1 MMKQQ
6 IQQIKTLLSP
16 IANLL
21 RNMVWVRFKAWLQR
35 VKNKETRK
43 ETLEE
48 SWSAFKDYFYVKEQE
63 EAPAELTDFVEDADL
78 FILNQTPV
86 RGMVIIRIAIAVVV
100 VFFLWAAFTNVN
112 ELVKG
117 DGKVVPSSQLQVLQ
131 SIDGGIVQQIFIK
144 EGDKVKADQPLLQ
157 IDTTRFL
164 SSVRE
169 NQAQN
174 VALSAKNERLN
185 ALLENRPFHFP
196 TGLTP
201 EQQQVFEQE
210 QRYYENARFELQSQ
224 ISISK
229 QQLLQKQQEL
239 TEAQAKQEQLR
250 QLLDSASHE
259 LKITKPLLSSGAVS
273 EVDLLRLERDVS
285 RYSGDLA
292 QTNAQISKIQA
303 AIGEAQRKVDQVE
316 LEYRNN
322 LRKDLSESS
331 AKLNASSEGSVGLED
346 KLKQS
351 VIRSPMNGYVKR
363 LLVNTVGGVV
373 TAGRDIVEVVPSE
386 DTLMLEAKVQPRDI
400 AFLRVNQN
408 ALVKFTAY
416 DFSVYG
422 GMQAKLVSIGAD
434 SITDEKQNTYFLVKL
449 RTTKAELRPG
459 LPIIPGM
466 QAEVDIETGKKSVL
480 SYLLKPI
487 LRAHQAAFTER

>member
-1 MMKQQ
+1 MGILQK
-6 IQQIKTLLSP
+6 IKELLSP
-16 IANLL
+16 AG
-21 RNMVWVRFKAWLQR
+21 VFFKQEIGPRLKAR
-35 VKNKETRK
+35 IKPFFTKGTRK
-43 ETLEE
+43 Q
-48 SWSAFKDYFYVKEQE
+48 AFTDLWASTKDYFYVKEE
-63 EAPAELTDFVEDADL
+63 EDTPEELTDFVEDAD
-78 FILNQTPV
+78 FYMIHQSPV
-86 RGMVIIRIAIAVVV
+86 RGKVIIRIAIAVVV
-100 VFFLWAAFTNVN
+100 LFVIWAALTNVN

-131 SIDGGIVQQIFIK
+131 SIDGGVVQKIYVH
-144 EGDKVKADQPLLQ
+144 EGDKVKAEQPLVQ

-164 SSVRE
+164 STVRE

-174 VALSAKNERLN
+174 VSLAAKAERLN
-185 ALLENRPFHFP
+185 ALLENRRFEFP
-196 TGLTP
+196 KGLTE
-201 EQQQVFEQE
+201 EQQSVFEQE
-210 QRYYENARFELQSQ
+210 QRYYENAMFELQSQ
-224 ISISK
+224 VSISK

-239 TEAQAKQEQLR
+239 SEMQAKQEQLK
-250 QLLDSASHE
+250 QLLESAAHE

-292 QTNAQISKIQA
+292 QTVAQISKTQA
-303 AIGEAQRKVDQVE
+303 AIGEAQRKVGQVE
-316 LEYRNN
+316 LEFRNN
-322 LRKDLSESS
+322 LRKDLSETMG
-331 AKLNASSEGSVGLED
+331 KLNASSEGSVGLED

-351 VIRSPMNGYVKR
+351 VIRSPMDGYVKR
-363 LLVNTVGGVV
+363 LFVNTVGGVV

-400 AFLRVNQN
+400 AFLRVNQK

-416 DFSVYG
+416 DFSIYG
-422 GMQAKLVSIGAD
+422 GMEAKLVSIGAD
-434 SITDEKQNTYFLVKL
+434 SITDEKQNTYFVVKL

-480 SYLLKPI
+480 TYLLKPI
-487 LRAHQAAFTER
+487 LRAHQAALTER

>member
-1 MMKQQ
+1 MLIFQKIQALFIFARNIFNNLILSSMKSNTTTTGTEKKAS
-6 IQQIKTLLSP
+6 IDLFGAIK
-16 IANLL
+16 
-21 RNMVWVRFKAWLQR
+21 R
-35 VKNKETRK
+35 
-43 ETLEE
+43 
-48 SWSAFKDYFYVKEQE
+48 YFYVNQE
-63 EAPAELTDFVEDADL
+63 SETPEDLADFVEDAD
-78 FILNQTPV
+78 FYMVHQTPV
-86 RGMVIIRIAIAVVV
+86 RGMVIIRIAILV
-100 VFFLWAAFTNVN
+100 VFLFILWAALTNVN

-131 SIDGGIVQQIFIK
+131 SIDGGIVQKIFVH
-144 EGDKVKADQPLLQ
+144 EGDKVKAGQPLVQ

-174 VALSAKNERLN
+174 ISLSARAERLN
-185 ALLENRPFHFP
+185 ALLENRAFLFP
-196 TGLTP
+196 KGLTE
-201 EQQQVFEQE
+201 EQQGVFAQE
-210 QRYYENARFELQSQ
+210 KRYYENARFELQSQ

-229 QQLLQKQQEL
+229 QQLMQKQQEL
-239 TEAQAKQEQLR
+239 NEMLAKQEQLK

-285 RYSGDLA
+285 KYGGELA
-292 QTNAQISKIQA
+292 QTMAQISKTRA
-303 AIGEAQRKVDQVE
+303 AIGEAQSKISQVE
-316 LEYRNN
+316 LEFRNK
-322 LRKDLSESS
+322 LRNDLSETVG
-331 AKLNASSEGSVGLED
+331 KFNASSEGSVGLED

-363 LLVNTVGGVV
+363 LFVNTVGGVV
-373 TAGRDIVEVVPSE
+373 TAGRDMVEVVPSE

-400 AFLRVNQN
+400 AFLRINQK
-408 ALVKFTAY
+408 ALIKFTAY

-422 GMQAKLVSIGAD
+422 GMDAKLISIGAD
-434 SITDEKQNTYFLVKL
+434 SITDEKQNTFFVVKL
-449 RTTKAELRPG
+449 KTTKAELRPG

-480 SYLLKPI
+480 SYLIKPI
-487 LRAHQAAFTER
+487 LRAHQSALTER

>member
-1 MMKQQ
+1 MSKNQSS
-6 IQQIKTLLSP
+6 ILSLLKPAASFIKR
-16 IANLL
+16 IFWQNFAD
-21 RNMVWVRFKAWLQR
+21 WLGR
-35 VKNKETRK
+35 LKNKDTRK
-43 ETLEE
+43 DTLVQ
-48 SWSAFKDYFYVKEQE
+48 SWAGFRDYFSVSNDDT
-63 EAPAELTDFVEDADL
+63 PGELLDFVEDAD
-78 FILNQTPV
+78 FYILNQSPV
-86 RGMVIIRIAIAVVV
+86 RGMLIIRIGIVVIV
-100 VFFLWAAFTNVN
+100 MFFIWAAFTNVN

-131 SIDGGIVQQIFIK
+131 SLDGGIVQEIFVK
-144 EGDKVKADQPLLQ
+144 EGDAVKADQPLLK

-169 NQAQN
+169 NQAAN
-174 VALSAKNERLN
+174 VSLAARAERLN
-185 ALLENRPFHFP
+185 ALLDNRAFRIPN
-196 TGLTP
+196 GLTQ
-201 EQQQVFEQE
+201 EQQQVYQQE

-224 ISISK
+224 VSISR
-229 QQLLQKQQEL
+229 QQLIQRQQEL
-239 TEAQAKQEQLR
+239 TEAIAKQEQLK

-259 LKITKPLLSSGAVS
+259 LKITKPLLNTGAVS

-285 RYSGDLA
+285 RYGGDLA
-292 QTNAQISKIQA
+292 QTTAQISKIQA
-303 AIGEAQRKVDQVE
+303 SIGEAQRKVGQVE
-316 LEYRNN
+316 LEFRNN
-322 LRKDLSESS
+322 LRKDLSETMG
-331 AKLNASSEGSVGLED
+331 KLNASAEGSVGLED

-373 TAGRDIVEVVPSE
+373 IAGRDIVEVVPSE

-416 DFSVYG
+416 DFSIYG

-449 RTTKAELRPG
+449 KTNKSELRKG

-480 SYLLKPI
+480 SYLMKPI
-487 LRAHQAAFTER
+487 LRVQQAAFTER